1 MRLHRRRHTP
11 GYDHS
16 RNLTTPL
23 LLLEQRHRQRLP
35 LLGIVTQ
42 TTQQISTLRVRHLAI
57 DQSL

>member
-1 MRLHRRRHTP
+1 MRLRWHWYTFRQ
-11 GYDHS
+11 YHS

-23 LLLEQRHRQRLP
+23 LLLEQRHSQRLP